1 MLDKIKLSMYNVVY
15 NKSIAMDNIILT
27 DKEKEA
33 VRSMRSF
40 LMHNGRMP
48 SVRELMSYMKY
59 KYPRSISLLFEQL
72 TRKGILKRKPDGRV
86 QLINNNDKI
95 ESNAQTV
102 GVPLL
107 GSVPCG
113 TPDIAEEH
121 IEAVYPVSI
130 KLARPPYKYFL
141 LRAKGDSMDKKG
153 INNGDLALV
162 RQQQTAKNGDS
173 VVALIDGESTIKE
186 FHKTDN
192 AIILKPQSKNKEH
205 RPIILT
211 RDFQVQGVVV
221 TIINGL

>member
-1 MLDKIKLSMYNVVY
+1 
-15 NKSIAMDNIILT
+15 MDNIILT
-27 DKEKEA
+27 DKEREA
-33 VRSMRSF
+33 VHAMRSF

-72 TRKGILKRKPDGRV
+72 TRKGILKRKSNGKV
-86 QLINNNDKI
+86 QLIYDDKT

-113 TPDIAEEH
+113 SPNFAEEN

-153 INNGDLALV
+153 INSGNLV
-162 RQQQTAKNGDS
+162 LVKQQQTAKNGDS

-205 RPIILT
+205 QPIILT
-211 RDFQVQGVVV
+211 KDFQVRGIVAA
-221 TIINGL
+221 TIKDV